1 MTDDSSWGIAPA
13 HRTHNVDNTTDTN
26 KQTSIG
32 GGYRGGA

>member
-1 MTDDSSWGIAPA
+1 MTADSSRGIAPA

-32 GGYRGGA
+32 GGHRGGA